1 MTPIPRW
8 MQPLEAPECPPGWR
22 TGPPDFVGVGAQRCG
37 TSWWYRGTMRSH
49 PSVVRV
55 AKPGKELHYFDR
67 FWAAEPSGDFIER
80 YHALFPRPEGSITGE
95 WTPRYMVDFWTMRL
109 LREAAPD
116 ARLLIMLRDP
126 IERLRSALQRERML
140 ADEAGTPFELAHMS
154 EAVYRG
160 LYHEQLLGVFELYP
174 RERVL
179 VLQFERCRDDP
190 LGEMRRTQAFLG
202 LEPLDEMP
210 EKLRRHKRPPGTKPD
225 LSPARAAELRRRLRD
240 DVARVAGL
248 CPEIDLGLWP
258 SFTDVEPIAP
268 TAEAVAAAPTS

>member
-1 MTPIPRW
+1 MARIPRW
-8 MQPLEAPECPPGWR
+8 MQPLDPPECPPGWR

-49 PSVVRV
+49 PRVVRI

-67 FWAAEPSGDFIER
+67 FWAGEAPPDFVER
-80 YHALFPRPEGSITGE
+80 YHALFPRPEGAITGE
-95 WTPRYMVDFWTMRL
+95 WTPRYMVDFWSMGL

-126 IERLRSALQRERML
+126 VERLLSGIQRERML
-140 ADEAGTPFELAHMS
+140 ADEAGIPFELAHIS

-160 LYHEQLLGVFELYP
+160 LYYEHVRGVLELYP
-174 RERVL
+174 RDRVL
-179 VLQFERCRDDP
+179 ILQFERCRSDP
-190 LGEMRRTQAFLG
+190 MGEMRRTQEFLG

-210 EKLRRHKRPPGTKPD
+210 EKLRHHKRPPGIKPE
-225 LSPARAAELRRRLRD
+225 LPEARIDELRRRFRD
-240 DVARVAGL
+240 DVARLAGL

-258 SFTDVEPIAP
+258 NFAYVEPVAP
-268 TAEAVAAAPTS
+268 PAAVAAASP